1 MSFKVYYTWCKVE
14 VPCLAEKEVV
24 SATWEDLEKQAEVKM
39 EKQSIPA
46 QGVERMGEL
55 EMSGLRSKMEEKG

>member
-1 MSFKVYYTWCKVE
+1 ME

-39 EKQSIPA
+39 EKQSILG

>member
-1 MSFKVYYTWCKVE
+1 ME